1 MNPLYWH
8 KKRHQL
14 AMPLQAE
21 LVMDL
26 MNVDKPLPIMTVV
39 YKAELEGVGSISTVH
54 NCLKWLR
61 DYGFVKTLIHDD
73 NRIKQCVLTD
83 KAKRYLRIEH
93 EH

>member
-1 MNPLYWH
+1 MKPLYWH

-26 MNVDKPLPIMTVV
+26 MNIDKPMAIMAVV
-39 YKAELEGVGSISTVH
+39 YKSELEGVGSISTVH

-61 DYGFVKTLIHDD
+61 DHGFVKTLIHED
-73 NRIKQCVLTD
+73 NRVKQCVLTE
-83 KAKRYLRIEH
+83 KAKRYLEV
-93 EH
+93 

>member
-8 KKRHQL
+8 KKRRPL

-61 DYGFVKTLIHDD
+61 DYGFVKTLIHED
-73 NRIKQCVLTD
+73 NRIKQCTLTE
-83 KAKRYLRIEH
+83 KAKRYLEIKH
-93 EH
+93 ES